1 MSGHDHMLRVEGLDA
16 WYGRARALFSVD
28 LALKRGEVLALI
40 GRNGAGKSTLMKAVM
55 GLVTAK
61 ANAVEFDGASIAGL
75 PAHAIARAGLGYVPE
90 ERRIFTNLTVA
101 ENLSTGRQRPRDG
114 VAEWTPE
121 RIFDLFPNLAEM
133 QNRSAREMSGG
144 EQQMLAVART
154 LMGNPKALLLDEPS
168 EGLAPV
174 IVDAMAEAVMA
185 LKREGLSIVLSEQNL
200 RFAGL
205 ICETATVLSSGAVT
219 YSGPLKPLLDDHDM
233 LEDKLGL

>member
-1 MSGHDHMLRVEGLDA
+1 MSAAPDMLRIEALDA
-16 WYGRARALFSVD
+16 WYARAQVLFGVD
-28 LALKRGEVLALI
+28 LALKRGEVLAMI

-55 GLVTAK
+55 GLATAK
-61 ANAVEFDGASIAGL
+61 ARAITFDGVGIAGL
-75 PAHAIARAGLGYVPE
+75 PAHRIARAGLGYVPE

-101 ENLSTGRQRPRDG
+101 ENLETGRRPARPG
-114 VAEWTPE
+114 VDAWTPA
-121 RIFDLFPNLAEM
+121 RIFELFPNLAGM
-133 QNRSAREMSGG
+133 QHRSAREMSGG

-174 IVDAMAEAVMA
+174 IVDAMADAVMA

-205 ICETATVLSSGAVT
+205 VCDAAVVLSSGSLT
-219 YSGPLKPLLDDHDM
+219 YAGPLRPLLDDHDL

>member
-1 MSGHDHMLRVEGLDA
+1 MNAETYMLRVGKLDA
-16 WYGRARALFSVD
+16 WYGRARALFGVD

-55 GLVTAK
+55 GLVATK
-61 ANAVEFDGASIAGL
+61 ASTVEFDGASIAGL
-75 PAHAIARAGLGYVPE
+75 PAHRIARAGLGYVPE

-101 ENLSTGRQRPRDG
+101 ENLITGRQPPRAG
-114 VAEWTPE
+114 VAEWTRE

-174 IVDAMAEAVMA
+174 IVDAMAEAVTA

-205 ICETATVLSSGAVT
+205 ICETAVVLSSGAVT
-219 YSGPLKPLLDDHDM
+219 YAGSLKPLLDAHDM